1 MRDAATVL
9 DVVRDRG
16 RRGLPLERLYRQLFN
31 PQLYLLAYGRVYA
44 NHGAMTPGA
53 DGETADGMSLAW
65 IGRIIGALRHER
77 YRFQPVKRAYIP
89 KKNGKKRPLGL
100 PPWSDKIVGEV
111 IRLLLDAYYEPRF
124 SGLSHGFR
132 PGRGCHTALTD
143 VAQTWTGTTWFIES
157 DISDCFGSLDHDV
170 MLSALAEKINDNRFL
185 RLIKQMLKAGYLEDW
200 EWNATLSGVPQGGVV
215 SPVLSNIYLDR
226 MDKFRRDSPHARI
239 HPGADQGGK
248 PRLQAHR
255 NGDTACPQTR
265 RPRRRTGA
273 APAAAQPAQHGSPRS
288 RLPAAALHTL
298 RRRRAPRV
306 HRTESR
312 GRGDQGTPRPV
323 PHDDLKLELSEEK
336 TLITHARTQ
345 AAKFL
350 GYEVTVAHDD
360 RRVTGGIR
368 RLNGTVQ
375 LRVPRTVIKAT
386 CAPYL
391 QRGKPVSRPALKD
404 RDDHAIISTY
414 GAEYRGIVQYYL
426 LAGDAWRLSRL
437 EWVMKTSML
446 KTLAHRH
453 RSTVTKMARKY
464 AAVTATPGGPRRCFE
479 AHVERH
485 GRKPLV
491 ARFGSIPLRRQK
503 KAVLDDRPQGPSRPR
518 QRELVTRLLAGQCE
532 WCEQPGPVEAHQVRK
547 LADLTR
553 TGQPQPAWAKLMAKK
568 RRKTLIVCTPCH
580 TAIHAGN
587 PATAC
592 IRSPESRMPGNGQ
605 VRFGP
610 GPPKK
615 DPPSGHLVGGLP
627 EHATAVH
634 GPLAAL
640 RDGTFRWSG
649 GTRCATVSASRISD
663 SDISAERLNHGCEPI
678 ASALAR
684 TMRAAARR

>member
-31 PQLYLLAYGRVYA
+31 PQLYLLAYGRIYA

-53 DGETADGMSLAW
+53 DGETADGMSLAG
-65 IGRIIGALRHER
+65 IGRIIGALRCER
-77 YRFQPVKRAYIP
+77 YRFQPVKRAWIP

-100 PPWSDKIVGEV
+100 PSWSDKIVGEV
-111 IRLLLDAYYEPRF
+111 IRLLLEAYYEPRF

-132 PGRGCHTALTD
+132 PGRGCHTALGE
-143 VAQTWTGTTWFIES
+143 VARTWTGTTWFIES
-157 DISDCFGSLDHDV
+157 DISDCFGSLDHEV
-170 MLSALAEKINDNRFL
+170 MLSALAEKISDNRFL
-185 RLIKQMLKAGYLEDW
+185 RLIKQMLQAGYLEDW

-226 MDKFRRDSPHARI
+226 MDKFAETILIPEYTRGQVRAKN
-239 HPGADQGGK
+239 PGY
-248 PRLQAHR
+248 R
-255 NGDTACPQTR
+255 
-265 RPRRRTGA
+265 
-273 APAAAQPAQHGSPRS
+273 
-288 RLPAAALHTL
+288 
-298 RRRRAPRV
+298 
-306 HRTESR
+306 RTESAVR
-312 GRGDQGTPRPV
+312 RARRRGDRAAARELLLRQRSMPSMDPQDPGYRRLRYTRYADDALLGFTGPKAEAEEIRTRLAQFLR
-323 PHDDLKLELSEEK
+323 DDLKLELNREK

-350 GYEVTVAHDD
+350 GYEITVAHDD
-360 RRVTGGIR
+360 RKVTGGRR

-375 LRVPRTVIKAT
+375 LRVPKTVIKAK

-391 QRGKPVSRPALKD
+391 QRGKPASRPALKD

-453 RSTVTKMARKY
+453 RSTVTKTAAKY
-464 AAVTATPGGPRRCFE
+464 KAVTATPYGPRRCFE
-479 AHVERH
+479 AHVERP

-491 ARFGSIPLRRQK
+491 ARFGGIPLRRQK
-503 KAVLDDRPQGPSRPR
+503 KAVLDDRPQGPPRPR
-518 QRELVTRLLAGQCE
+518 RRELITRLLTGHCE
-532 WCEQPGPVEAHQVRK
+532 MCEQPAPVETHQVRK

-553 TGQPQPAWAKLMAKK
+553 TVQPQPAWAQLMTRK
-568 RRKTLIVCTPCH
+568 RRKTLIICAPCH

-610 GPPKK
+610 GAAGK
-615 DPPSGHLVGGLP
+615 
-627 EHATAVH
+627 
-634 GPLAAL
+634 GPA
-640 RDGTFRWSG
+640 
-649 GTRCATVSASRISD
+649 
-663 SDISAERLNHGCEPI
+663 
-678 ASALAR
+678 
-684 TMRAAARR
+684 